1 MNIDPTLL
9 WGSSTPQRQTGSQI
23 LGKDDFLKL
32 LITQLQ
38 MQDPLQ
44 PMQDKEFIS
53 QMATFTS
60 LEQTNNMTNLLTQFV
75 QSQTQNLLSSQAEVI
90 GKTITWTDQTDDTND
105 EQTLSGIV
113 QAVTLKDG
121 KLLYVTQDGQE
132 VDPQE
137 VIRIEVTQQP
147 VPATSGTE
155 GA

>member
-9 WGSSTPQRQTGSQI
+9 WGSSTTQRQTDSQI

-75 QSQTQNLLSSQAEVI
+75 QSQTQTLLSSQAEVI
-90 GKTITWTDQTDDTND
+90 GKTITWTDHTDDTND
-105 EQTLSGIV
+105 SQTVTGIV

-132 VDPQE
+132 VDPQT

-147 VPATSGTE
+147 VPAAPGTE